1 VDQNKNNQL
10 TAFDIMQKHY
20 QQRDVAALEW
30 KNQGGKV
37 VGYLCSNVPEELI
50 LAAGFFPLRLSGDP
64 NCGTDEAEKFVKGSR
79 TQEEFSNS
87 IINMLLTGKYRYL
100 DFLVIPHARDSV
112 HKIFSLLQSIKASNP
127 GIGFPEL
134 YFMDN
139 LHTTF
144 YLSQSYNHDRWFDF
158 LKKLEEWSGKGIS
171 QESLSWAISISNENR
186 MLLKKVSDLRA
197 ATPPRISG
205 VDALQII
212 GSSMFMHKEE
222 HNKLLRKYLN
232 KAEALPIEDG
242 VRIFVGGSPLDNLQI
257 YKVIESCGAV
267 VVAEDNCWGN
277 RAFDKLVDT
286 SITPPFEAVVD
297 RYNNKA
303 PCPRIFPL
311 SRRIDYCVDCAVS
324 ARAQGAIFY
333 SMENDPQAWDIP
345 DEIKKLNEKGIPS
358 LYLKNQPYLISQP
371 DLTRANIKEFIEF
384 QLFVR

>member
-1 VDQNKNNQL
+1 MKDCQS
-10 TAFDIMQKHY
+10 TAFEIMQKHY
-20 QQRDVAALEW
+20 QARDTAALNW
-30 KNQGGKV
+30 QNQGGKV

-50 LAAGFFPLRLSGDP
+50 LAAAFFPLRLSGDP
-64 NCGTDEAEKFVKGSR
+64 NCGTDEAEKYVKGSR

-87 IINMLLTGKYRYL
+87 IINMLLTGKYSYL
-100 DFLVIPHARDSV
+100 DYLVIPHARDSV
-112 HKIFSLLQSIKASNP
+112 HRIYSLLQSIKASNP
-127 GIGFPEL
+127 AIKLPEL

-144 YLSQSYNHDRWFDF
+144 YLSQSYNHDRWFDLLNK
-158 LKKLEEWSGKGIS
+158 LKEWSGKGIS
-171 QESLSWAISISNENR
+171 QESLSSAISLCNENR
-186 MLLKKVSDLRA
+186 TLLKKVAELRT

-205 VDALQII
+205 VEALQII

-222 HNKLLRKYLN
+222 HNKLLKEYLD
-232 KAEALPIEDG
+232 KTEALPVRDG
-242 VRIFVGGSPLDNLQI
+242 VRIFAGGSPLDNLQI

-277 RAFDKLVDT
+277 RSFDKLVDR

-311 SRRIDYCVDCAVS
+311 SRRMDYCVDCAV
-324 ARAQGAIFY
+324 AAGAQGAIFY
-333 SMENDPQAWDIP
+333 NMENDPQAWDIP
-345 DEIKKLNEKGIPS
+345 DEIKKLSEKGIPS

-371 DLTRANIKEFIEF
+371 EPTRAKIQEFIES
-384 QLFVR
+384 L